1 MKTLLLVAVLL
12 VSAQSAVAQNR
23 GAMARADTNGDQAIS
38 LEEFQTAR
46 TAQFSRADSNGD
58 GQLSAAELS
67 GMQAQRS
74 QRAAS
79 AAQGGGFEAADANG
93 DGNISRDELA
103 VANRTMFSRLDRN
116 RDGRLDTADRGQN

>member
-46 TAQFSRADSNGD
+46 TAQFSRACINDAFAARASSGLVPMPPAPIIGIGSTHAVSVSVVSPVASNF
-58 GQLSAAELS
+58 
-67 GMQAQRS
+67 M
-74 QRAAS
+74 RAS
-79 AAQGGGFEAADANG
+79 
-93 DGNISRDELA
+93 
-103 VANRTMFSRLDRN
+103 LDYT
-116 RDGRLDTADRGQN
+116 L